1 MSNLLLTL
9 MNTSNLVRRLT
20 ALTLL
25 LLVAVIPLSIAT
37 TASYNIHSLAKDIET
52 KRLALGHLTAFISS
66 AAEAA
71 GSSPAPNRAGAG
83 DLFLAGATAAIAQA
97 NLQTLVTDIA
107 KKENVEVASVSGL
120 PVLESGPLRLTGVR
134 LSLQGGL
141 ATMYGAIKRIE
152 LATPPL
158 VIREA
163 SIRNVTPIQS
173 SVLSGPIQLSTE
185 LSIYGSISPG
195 TNIEEGTPR

>member
-1 MSNLLLTL
+1 MNNLLFTL
-9 MNTSNLVRRLT
+9 MNASNLVRRVA

-25 LLVAVIPLSIAT
+25 LFVAMIPLSIA
-37 TASYNIHSLAKDIET
+37 AMAAYNVSDLAKNIDT
-52 KRLALGHLTAFISS
+52 QRLSLGHLTAFISNS
-66 AAEAA
+66 AKAAE
-71 GSSPAPNRAGAG
+71 SSPPSSSASAG

-107 KKENVEVASVSGL
+107 RKENVEVASTSGL
-120 PVLESGPLRLTGVR
+120 PLLESGRLRLAGIR

-141 ATMYGAIKRIE
+141 APMYGAIKQIE

-158 VIREA
+158 VIREV

-173 SVLSGPIQLSTE
+173 SVLSGPIQLSAE
-185 LSIYGSISPG
+185 LSVYGSISPA
-195 TNIEEGTPR
+195 TTIEGGVAK